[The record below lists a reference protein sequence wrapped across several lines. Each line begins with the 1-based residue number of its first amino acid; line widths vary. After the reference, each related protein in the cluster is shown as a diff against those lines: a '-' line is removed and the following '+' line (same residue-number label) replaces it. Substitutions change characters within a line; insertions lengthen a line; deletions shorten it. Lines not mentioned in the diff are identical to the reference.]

1 MMPAIKTETRLARAD
16 QNTPRATIS
25 SSGRLSVGD
34 VALRIGLSALVY
46 LVLSGVIAMLLG
58 LVVPALGD
66 WLPSELGDPRV
77 LGANVAVA
85 LLYSAALAHPVMR
98 SRWLGRSLAAAIF
111 VALAGIIV
119 VLPWIE
125 LVIFN
130 LRTVPADRIGA
141 VFILHL
147 ITFAAFAP
155 IVVRLFDRH
164 EGGADAA
171 DGYEN
176 RRLRLTRW
184 SWTWRLPA
192 ISFSYVVLYVVFG
205 VFVAWRAPAVQEFYA
220 TVQMPSVG
228 TVLLTQVGRGLIWAA
243 IAMPI
248 VRMMRGP
255 RWETALTLGVLF
267 SVLMN
272 AGLLL
277 PNPILPAD
285 VRMVHLVEVSASNF
299 LFGLVVGWLLT
310 PRYTLEGAG
319 A

>member
-1 MMPAIKTETRLARAD
+1 M
-16 QNTPRATIS
+16 
-25 SSGRLSVGD
+25 
-34 VALRIGLSALVY
+34 RIGVSALVY
-46 LVLSGVIAMLLG
+46 LVLTGVIGALLG
-58 LVVPALGD
+58 LFVPSLGD

-98 SRWLGRSLAAAIF
+98 SRWLGRSLAAATF

-130 LRTVPADRIGA
+130 LREVPADSIGP

-155 IVVRLFDRH
+155 IVVRIFGRH
-164 EGGADAA
+164 DSSGGAPAEE
-171 DGYEN
+171 EN
-176 RRLRLTRW
+176 RRLRLTPW

-192 ISFSYVVLYVVFG
+192 ISFSYVLLYVLFG
-205 VFVAWRAPAVQEFYA
+205 VFVAWRAPAIREFYEN
-220 TVQMPSVG
+220 VQMPSIG
-228 TVLLTQVGRGLIWAA
+228 TILLTQVGRGLIWAA

-267 SVLMN
+267 SVLMS
-272 AGLLL
+272 AGLLM
-277 PNPILPAD
+277 PNPILPVD

-310 PRYTLEGAG
+310 PGYTIGRSNPISRPGMDQPLSRTVR
-319 A
+319 